1 MRHMAGVRVHQHP
14 EQRHADPTARGT
26 VPQEVGVR
34 GGQPSIPAQIPGRA
48 ERLMT
53 SAEVAEMLCLP
64 VDTLYAWRYRGLGPP
79 GYRVGRYVRYRRAAV
94 EEWLETQADQR
105 Y

>member
-1 MRHMAGVRVHQHP
+1 MAGVRVHQHP
-14 EQRHADPTARGT
+14 EQRHADSTTPGT
-26 VPQEVGVR
+26 VPHEVGVR
-34 GGQPSIPAQIPGRA
+34 GGQPSIPAIPGRA

-79 GYRVGRYVRYRRAAV
+79 GYRVGRHLRYRRAAV